1 MTCEV
6 LQNPYFVML
15 LYMYIIHI
23 GKTHFKLQDCKNRP
37 SFFIF
42 FSRGGGGGAGMRKE
56 VGEKKWKSENA

>member
-23 GKTHFKLQDCKNRP
+23 GKTHFKLQDCKIDP
-37 SFFIF
+37 HFLYFFQE
-42 FSRGGGGGAGMRKE
+42 GGGGAGMRKE